1 MKILRFDDWKTG
13 LLIEGAGDAQVLDIG
28 ANLDL
33 LYGHD
38 ATGAALIEK
47 LLGPEGNGSWVPMI
61 ENWDGA
67 SKVLQA
73 MQKLAS
79 PAGGSRLLLKPLA
92 SVELRAPMPSPH
104 ARIFALGGNVAS
116 HMAAAMTKISG
127 KTVTAES
134 IIAERRQGLPPW
146 GFVVLP
152 ETVVGPMH
160 PVSPPAGITKY
171 DYEAEV
177 AVILRGGG
185 RNMRASDV
193 SVWGF
198 TAWNDLSIRDGRLGI
213 GQPIHR
219 GAFNWAMEKNFD
231 TGNSC
236 GPWVVVDEPR
246 NPMKLRVQMRVNGVT
261 RQDWSTEEMMY
272 SFGDTAEFLSKYA
285 SLKAGDIICSGTG
298 HGTAA
303 EYGADGDRWL
313 KPGDKLEVE
322 VEGVGILRNDVAA
335 W

>member
-13 LLIEGAGDAQVLDIG
+13 LLIEGPGIAQVLEVG

-33 LYGHD
+33 LRIHD
-38 ATGAALIEK
+38 PGGAAL
-47 LLGPEGNGSWVPMI
+47 LQTALGAKGDGDWAPMI
-61 ENWDGA
+61 DSWDSAGQ
-67 SKVLQA
+67 VLHS
-73 MQKLAS
+73 MIKLAGPS
-79 PAGGSRLLLKPLA
+79 GGAKMLLKPLS
-92 SVELRAPMPSPH
+92 SVRLRAPLPSPH

-134 IIAERRQGLPPW
+134 ILEERRQGLPPW
-146 GFVVLP
+146 GFLVLAD
-152 ETVVGPMH
+152 TVVGPFD
-160 PVSPPAGITKY
+160 PVYPPAGITKY

-177 AVILRGGG
+177 AVLLRGGG
-185 RNMRASDV
+185 RNIRAKDV
-193 SVWGF
+193 TIWGY

-213 GQPIHR
+213 GPPIHR

-231 TGNSC
+231 TGNTC
-236 GPWVVVDEPR
+236 GPWVVVDEPH

-272 SFGDTAEFLSKYA
+272 SFADTAEFLSKFA
-285 SLKAGDIICSGTG
+285 KLAAGDIICSGTG

-303 EYGADGDRWL
+303 EYGASGDRWL
-313 KPGDKLEVE
+313 KPGDRLEVE
-322 VEGVGILRNDVAA
+322 VETVGILRNDVASL
-335 W
+335 

>member
-1 MKILRFDDWKTG
+1 VKILRFDDWKTG
-13 LLIEGAGDAQVLDIG
+13 LLIEGSGSAQVLDVG
-28 ANLDL
+28 ANLDVFRVHDPAGATL
-33 LYGHD
+33 LQ
-38 ATGAALIEK
+38 T
-47 LLGPEGNGSWVPMI
+47 LLGAKGDGDWGPMI
-61 ENWDGA
+61 DSWESAG
-67 SKVLQA
+67 KVLHSMVNMA
-73 MQKLAS
+73 GS
-79 PAGGSRLLLKPLA
+79 SGGSRMILKPLS
-92 SVELRAPMPSPH
+92 SVRLRAPLPSPH

-127 KTVTAES
+127 KTVTVES
-134 IIAERRQGLPPW
+134 ILAERTQGLPPW
-146 GFVVLP
+146 GFLVLAD
-152 ETVVGPMH
+152 TVVGPFD
-160 PVSPPAGITKY
+160 PVYPPAGVTKY

-177 AVILRGGG
+177 AVLLRGGG
-185 RNMRASDV
+185 RNIKAKDV
-193 SVWGF
+193 TVWGY

-213 GQPIHR
+213 GPPIHR

-231 TGNSC
+231 TGNTC

-272 SFGDTAEFLSKYA
+272 SFADTAEFLSKFA
-285 SLKAGDIICSGTG
+285 TLKAGDIICSGTG

-322 VEGVGILRNDVAA
+322 VESVGILRNDVAS